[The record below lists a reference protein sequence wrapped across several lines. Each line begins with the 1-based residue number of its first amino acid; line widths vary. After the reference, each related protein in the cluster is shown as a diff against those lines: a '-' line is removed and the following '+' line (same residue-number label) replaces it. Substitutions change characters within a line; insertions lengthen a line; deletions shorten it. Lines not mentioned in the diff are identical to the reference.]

1 MLDATPI
8 KFFDVEC
15 ARGSTYDLKQLR
27 HLFEEVIGP
36 RVAQLKVF
44 YMDHR
49 VRVKAVLYS
58 RTAIDWV
65 ALQHDEFDD
74 RIVFLDDIHKDGSS
88 HSLTE
93 TPVSPSTLP
102 GFLTTPE
109 VKKAHRKLRA
119 PRILHFTMGRPR
131 TRSRL

>member
-1 MLDATPI
+1 M
-8 KFFDVEC
+8 
-15 ARGSTYDLKQLR
+15 
-27 HLFEEVIGP
+27 
-36 RVAQLKVF
+36 
-44 YMDHR
+44 
-49 VRVKAVLYS
+49 RVKAVLYS

-109 VKKAHRKLRA
+109 VKKAHWKLRA
-119 PRILHFTMGRPR
+119 PRILHFTTRRPR